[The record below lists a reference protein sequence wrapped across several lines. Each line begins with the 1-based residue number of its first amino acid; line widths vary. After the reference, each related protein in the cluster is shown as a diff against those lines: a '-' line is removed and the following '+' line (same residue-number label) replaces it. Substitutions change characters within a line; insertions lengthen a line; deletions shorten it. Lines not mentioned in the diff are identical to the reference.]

1 MWLILM
7 EALALEQN
15 NGKVVRGFVH
25 DSRGNWCGGF
35 GFRIP
40 ATSVGSNRSLGLF
53 LRVLNGLGEKVFR
66 KLIVQSD
73 SKRVIDWIDGLYFD
87 GDPQASWWEK
97 GKTLCHTT
105 EHPRP
110 AGGAM
115 AEGDG
120 NKRLVWLGALT
131 EVWAILKGV
140 EWAWRKGFRKLI
152 VQSDSKRVIDWI
164 DGTSTPRGPICN
176 IIEKCKSWKKNN
188 WEISF
193 KHIFREQNIVADT
206 LVKHIK
212 ASNTTWVEWEEPPH
226 SVEEALLFDLSVVP
240 NTTVLNQNNA
250 APSTFKLTW
259 EQPPDGWYV
268 VNTDGS
274 FGSGANNGSCAGVV
288 RDSRGN
294 WCGGFGFRIPA
305 TSVALTEAWAILKGV
320 EWAWRKGFRKLIVQ
334 SDSKRVIDWIDGTS
348 TPRGPI
354 CNIIEKC
361 KSWKKNNWEISFK
374 HIFREQNIVADTLVK
389 HIKASNTTWVE
400 WEEPPHSVEE
410 ALLFDL
416 SVVPYERLIS
426 EERLYL
432 DGDHKLP
439 GGKSS
444 QIFGCYAMPAH

>member
-1 MWLILM
+1 MGIR
-7 EALALEQN
+7 E
-15 NGKVVRGFVH
+15 F
-25 DSRGNWCGGF
+25 
-35 GFRIP
+35 
-40 ATSVGSNRSLGLF
+40 
-53 LRVLNGLGEKVFR
+53 
-66 KLIVQSD
+66 
-73 SKRVIDWIDGLYFD
+73 
-87 GDPQASWWEK
+87 
-97 GKTLCHTT
+97 
-105 EHPRP
+105 
-110 AGGAM
+110 
-115 AEGDG
+115 
-120 NKRLVWLGALT
+120 KRLESMNFRDWLDNN
-131 EVWAILKGV
+131 IKGV
-140 EWAWRKGFRKLI
+140 ANTKFG
-152 VQSDSKRVIDWI
+152 
-164 DGTSTPRGPICN
+164 RGWPM
-176 IIEKCKSWKKNN
+176 
-188 WEISF
+188 
-193 KHIFREQNIVADT
+193 IFAI
-206 LVKHIK
+206 
-212 ASNTTWVEWEEPPH
+212 TTWWIWRWRNDYVFNNVEKDHADKIRWIYTQATETRN
-226 SVEEALLFDLSVVP
+226 AFR

-259 EQPPDGWYV
+259 EQPSDGWYV
-268 VNTDGS
+268 LNTDGS

-426 EERLYL
+426 EERIL
-432 DGDHKLP
+432 
-439 GGKSS
+439 
-444 QIFGCYAMPAH
+444 